1 MEVIMARIR
10 VTIDTEDVY
19 KRAFNAA
26 ANLAGMSIQELFE
39 QWVRENFADELERAQ
54 AAIDRETQ
62 KGSDDATAPKKP
74 KGRK

>member
-1 MEVIMARIR
+1 MARIR

-39 QWVRENFADELERAQ
+39 QWVRENCADELERAQ
-54 AAIDRETQ
+54 ASIDREAQRAAGDETR
-62 KGSDDATAPKKP
+62 PKKP
-74 KGRK
+74 KGMK